1 MCTQT
6 PTLNELLTGNEQ
18 IDILIRAAYD
28 CGMQRCNV
36 LLRQKEIDL
45 TVRVLQHLM
54 REQKMP
60 LQAALQVLQIPRKD
74 RPTYIQIFAA
84 REKQRGGGK

>member
-1 MCTQT
+1 MKTNQ
-6 PTLNELLTGNEQ
+6 PNLAGLFTGNDQ
-18 IDILIRAAYD
+18 IDVLIQAAYD

-36 LLRQKEIDL
+36 LLRQKEIHL

-84 REKQRGGGK
+84 REKQRIL